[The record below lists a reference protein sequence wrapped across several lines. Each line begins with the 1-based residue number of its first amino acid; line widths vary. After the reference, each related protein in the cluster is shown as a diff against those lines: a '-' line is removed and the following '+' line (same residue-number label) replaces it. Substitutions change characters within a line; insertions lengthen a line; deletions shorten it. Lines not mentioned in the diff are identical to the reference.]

1 MAPLVVLALSLALL
15 LVFVLAGLG
24 LGVGAARAAPGEQFA
39 VKAAG
44 VVLRAEPRGD
54 AEAVMT
60 LTPEHRLVEFERR
73 GDWVR
78 VGVFREV
85 GAFGWVAAA
94 DLEAVPRDVPPQTPP
109 APVEPTSP
117 GPGAAP
123 PYLLAIGGT
132 PAVQYRGTCIL
143 VGADGSERT
152 VPISGS
158 IPYSYRLVSETAS
171 CWVRKWDYFGRM
183 TTRLSRGER
192 VLAELTTSGP
202 FNLIWIRSDGPWGPA
217 RALLRGGLVPKSS
230 PKR

>member
-1 MAPLVVLALSLALL
+1 MAPLVVLALL
-15 LVFVLAGLG
+15 LAGPLAALG
-24 LGVGAARAAPGEQFA
+24 LGVGAAGAAPGEQFA

-73 GDWVR
+73 GGWVR

-94 DLEAVPRDVPPQTPP
+94 DLEVVPRDVPPQTPP

>member
-1 MAPLVVLALSLALL
+1 MTGKDIRLAPLVVLALL
-15 LVFVLAGLG
+15 LAGLA
-24 LGVGAARAAPGEQFA
+24 LEVGAARAAPGEQFA

-54 AEAVMT
+54 AKAVMT

-78 VGVFREV
+78 VGVFRQV

-94 DLEAVPRDVPPQTPP
+94 DLEAVPRDVPAQTPP
-109 APVEPTSP
+109 PPDSAEPPSP
-117 GPGAAP
+117 GPAP

-192 VLAELTTSGP
+192 VLAELATSGP

-217 RALLRGGLVPKSS
+217 RALLRGGLVPRSS
-230 PKR
+230 AKP